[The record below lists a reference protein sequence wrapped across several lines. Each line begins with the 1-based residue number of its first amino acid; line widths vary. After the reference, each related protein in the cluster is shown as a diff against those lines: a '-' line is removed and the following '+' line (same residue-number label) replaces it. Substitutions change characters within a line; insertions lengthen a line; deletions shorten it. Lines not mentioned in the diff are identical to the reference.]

1 MSNASTPLWD
11 LFNEISLGQGQK
23 PAIIESASGDS
34 LSYAELRHRAIEFSE
49 SLSSL
54 PYKAIAIVGEPDLN
68 LLPIFLS
75 AAQLGI
81 SCVPL
86 IDSGPNE
93 MLQEVLCALPVNC
106 LVFSHRKLP
115 GLKEE
120 PKYTPKGLEFFTYVS
135 SGTGSETRTAIPYLV
150 THSSGSTGRPKPIAI
165 RQETKIKR
173 TQQSI
178 RLFGVNS
185 SDVILSVSPLHHSL
199 GQRHLFLALLTGATL
214 VKTHPFRVDG
224 WLKAVETYRPTLAI
238 PVATHLKLLRPS
250 LFSTPS
256 LLDSFRII
264 VTSSAPAE
272 PEFKRQILYRAG
284 FAFWEIYGMTET
296 ACATAILYSFGA
308 NTDHLGSAL
317 PGTEIRIK
325 GVGIGEIEVKS
336 DCLCDGY
343 WGDDERWA
351 ASFTSDGF
359 FKSGDLGRLD
369 EHGNLTYLG
378 RVNESFQS
386 AGLMVYPADIEKVVL
401 QMPYITDCV
410 AYPIPNAVFENVV
423 GLVVATVANIKTQ
436 EIAKHCRKKLP
447 KHMWPVRIKMLCEL
461 PRLPSGKTD
470 RKMINGHF
478 SRIQSE

>member
-1 MSNASTPLWD
+1 MSNDSTPLWN
-11 LFNEISLGQGQK
+11 LFNEVSLGQGQK
-23 PAIIESASGDS
+23 LAIIQSATGES
-34 LSYAELRHRAIEFSE
+34 LSYAALRSKAMEFSE
-49 SLSSL
+49 ALSVL
-54 PYKAIAIVGEPDLN
+54 PYKAVAIVGEPDLN

-75 AAQLGI
+75 AAQLGVA
-81 SCVPL
+81 CVPL
-86 IDSGPNE
+86 SDSGPNE
-93 MLQEVLCALPVNC
+93 VLADVLSALPVDC
-106 LVFSHRKLP
+106 LVLSTRKVP

-120 PKYTPKGLEFFTYVS
+120 QQFVRKGLDLFAYVS
-135 SGTGSETRTAIPYLV
+135 YGNNSGTPMAIPYLV

-214 VKTHPFRVDG
+214 VKAHPFRVDG

-238 PVATHLKLLRPS
+238 PVATHLKILRPS
-250 LFSTPS
+250 ILLASS

-272 PEFKRQILYRAG
+272 PEFKRQILDGAG

-296 ACATAILYSFGA
+296 ACATAILYSVGT

-325 GVGIGEIEVKS
+325 GQGIGEIEVKS

-343 WGDDERWA
+343 WGDDERWV

-369 EHGNLTYLG
+369 TNGNLTYLG
-378 RVNESFQS
+378 RVNESFQT

-401 QMPYITDCV
+401 QMPDITDCV

-423 GLVVATVANIKTQ
+423 GLVVASATKLQVQ
-436 EIAKHCRKKLP
+436 EIARHCRSQLP
-447 KHMWPVRIKMLCEL
+447 KHMWPARISAAVEL
-461 PRLPSGKTD
+461 PKLSSGKVD
-470 RKMINGHF
+470 RLACGKP
-478 SRIQSE
+478 SQ